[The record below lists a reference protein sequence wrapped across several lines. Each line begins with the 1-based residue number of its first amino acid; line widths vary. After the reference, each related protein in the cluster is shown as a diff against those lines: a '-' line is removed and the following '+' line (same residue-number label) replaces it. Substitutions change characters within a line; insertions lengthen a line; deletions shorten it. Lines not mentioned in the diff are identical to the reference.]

1 MNRFLRLGGHN
12 CRSAEFINKLIL
24 AKEAKNLDVGE
35 SVFSETSS
43 DKKPHLYLS
52 TSVVLNRDAL
62 KKLNGCHQFFN
73 LTSNY

>member
-43 DKKPHLYLS
+43 DK
-52 TSVVLNRDAL
+52 
-62 KKLNGCHQFFN
+62 N
-73 LTSNY
+73 LISISLRQWFLTGMP